1 MKKIGTVFA
10 SCIAAAISFGVAQAE
25 TKSITIAT
33 EGGFAPYNLTRADG
47 QLDGYEV
54 ELGNHLCKTVGIE
67 CTFVAQAFDGIIP
80 ALNAGKYE
88 AIMAGLSM
96 TAKRKEVVDFSIS
109 YGRVPQ
115 AIAVLNDS
123 PLASLKH
130 DGETYSLAN
139 DEAGAQK
146 AIDDIKGDLE
156 GKIVGVQTA
165 SIGSILIKHF
175 LDGVVEVREYKT
187 TEEHDLDLKAGRVD
201 FTVASIAY
209 LTALQKKPGFDSVK
223 VVGPHFQGGLLGP
236 GIGMAFRKGE
246 DELKVKFDAA
256 IQTAIDDGTVK
267 TLAEKWFGFDITP
280 K

>member
-1 MKKIGTVFA
+1 MTNFKAILA
-10 SCIAAAISFGVAQAE
+10 SCVAAVISFGAAQAE
-25 TKSITIAT
+25 TKSLTIAT

-47 QLDGYEV
+47 TLDGYEV
-54 ELGNHLCKTVGIE
+54 ELGQHLCKTMGVE

-80 ALNAGKYE
+80 ALNAGKFD
-88 AIMAGLSM
+88 AVMAGMSM
-96 TAKRKEVVDFSIS
+96 TPKRREVVDFSIS

-123 PLASLKH
+123 PLVNLAH
-130 DGETYSLAN
+130 DGKTFSLAT

-156 GKIVGVQTA
+156 GKVVGVQTA
-165 SIGSILIKHF
+165 SIGSILLKHF
-175 LDGVVEVREYKT
+175 LDGVVTVREYKT

-201 FTVASIAY
+201 FVVASIAY
-209 LTALQKKPGFDSVK
+209 LTAVHKKPGFDAVK

-236 GIGMAFRKGE
+236 GIGVAIRK
-246 DELKVKFDAA
+246 DDTELKAKFDAA
-256 IQTAIDDGTVK
+256 IEAAIADGTVK

-280 K
+280 N